1 MRQIC
6 DLGVKVI
13 VVRPGIGTSENVN
26 KTRKHTP
33 ILKQLQQIFYKGF

>member
-1 MRQIC
+1 MRQVC

-26 KTRKHTP
+26 KTHSYPQTTSTNFLLR
-33 ILKQLQQIFYKGF
+33 F